1 MFSARWNKVLD
12 ILNHFLKT
20 EMQTGLTRTKFEW
33 EGKLFLTITYH
44 LEIKDTDLKHVR
56 RL

>member
-1 MFSARWNKVLD
+1 MFSARWNKVLN

-33 EGKLFLTITYH
+33 EGKLFLTNTYH
-44 LEIKDTDLKHVR
+44 LEIKVTDLKHV
-56 RL
+56 